1 MLQRVQV
8 SSFLVSARGSLGYL
22 QTPGAHK
29 KPISIM
35 SFVFFKRI
43 LLDIISNTSHKEGM
57 TINWVRDQTVKG
69 MEFSITTERATRTK
83 TNTQTHGKT
92 VKKGA

>member
-8 SSFLVSARGSLGYL
+8 SSFLVSARESLGYL

-29 KPISIM
+29 NYINHVIC
-35 SFVFFKRI
+35 VFKRI